1 VNPSLFVI
9 EANFSRVPSVEPS
22 SVNPTSLNPSSNA
35 AGASDIERRVRLLID
50 TLKSNPEPSFPRRG
64 KGKFPAT
71 AFPASGPMQS
81 VLFIADGLAEV
92 TGGGMQQER
101 ADVAGCRSLN

>member
-1 VNPSLFVI
+1 M
-9 EANFSRVPSVEPS
+9 
-22 SVNPTSLNPSSNA
+22 
-35 AGASDIERRVRLLID
+35 RLLID
-50 TLKSNPEPSFPRRG
+50 TLKSNPEPSFPGRG

-71 AFPASGPMQS
+71 AFPVSGPMQS

-101 ADVAGCRSLN
+101 ADSGWVQVTELKAGPSPTYQCGQMTWN